1 MRTPGLSDGDQR
13 MLLHGLADQLNT
25 IADQFPLPD
34 QVRADP
40 AVGEILDD
48 EIRNLARLLGYLA
61 GESAFRHRASARY
74 PDQLTSSQ
82 RRATLALAR
91 AAEPASG
98 ALAALGSAVHDLGVL
113 FDLTHQAP
121 GRDRD
126 RAAAAAHQRLAEHF
140 TEARTH
146 LIRAAQQ
153 LRRAADTRTASPA
166 AAPPSPQASPARAR

>member
-1 MRTPGLSDGDQR
+1 
-13 MLLHGLADQLNT
+13 MLLHGIADQLNT

-48 EIRNLARLLGYLA
+48 EIRNLTRLLGYLA
-61 GESAFRHRASARY
+61 GESAFRQRASARY
-74 PDQLTSSQ
+74 PDQVTSSQ
-82 RRATLALAR
+82 RRTTLALAR

-113 FDLTHQAP
+113 LDLTHQAP
-121 GRDRD
+121 GRDRN
-126 RAAAAAHQRLAEHF
+126 RATAATHQRLAEHF
-140 TEARTH
+140 TEARTQ

-166 AAPPSPQASPARAR
+166 SAPPSPHASPARAR

>member
-1 MRTPGLSDGDQR
+1 
-13 MLLHGLADQLNT
+13 MLLHGIADQLNT

-61 GESAFRHRASARY
+61 GESASRHRASARY
-74 PDQLTSSQ
+74 PDQVTSSQ
-82 RRATLALAR
+82 RRTTLALAR
-91 AAEPASG
+91 AAGPTSG
-98 ALAALGSAVHDLGVL
+98 ALAALGRAVHDLGVL
-113 FDLTHQAP
+113 LDLTHQAP
-121 GRDRD
+121 GRDRN
-126 RAAAAAHQRLAEHF
+126 RATAATHQRLADHF
-140 TEARTH
+140 TAARTH